1 MSVKQFLGLRTVVY
15 KVDDIASATE
25 WYSTAFDQ
33 SPYFEEPYYVGFN
46 VGGYE
51 LGLEP
56 VEKGSI
62 DVGSNQIS
70 YWGVTDVPKSYQRL
84 LELGATSHEE
94 PQNVG
99 GEIVTASV
107 TDPWGNVIGIIYN
120 PEFKAG

>member
-15 KVDDIASATE
+15 KVDDITSATE

-46 VGGYE
+46 IGGYE

-56 VEKGSI
+56 VEKGPI
-62 DVGSNQIS
+62 KVGSNGIS
-70 YWGVTDVPKSYQRL
+70 YWGVIDVQTSYQRL

-107 TDPWGNVIGIIYN
+107 TDPWGNVIGVIYN
-120 PEFKAG
+120 PEFKAE